1 MLIKIDN
8 RESSLI
14 YRLNQLSKEDNEI
27 KIKVEKLEIGDI
39 HLCDIDTESTKII
52 IERKSLQDLIS
63 SIKDNRYTEQS
74 VRLSSYNLPNHN
86 IYYLIEGN
94 ITKVDLR
101 YTKININT
109 IYSSLF
115 SISYYKGFSLLQ
127 TMNID
132 ETANLIFRF
141 ACKLKK
147 EYNKKEPYYNVNE
160 SDNTLNNTLNYSD
173 IIKTD
178 KKSNI
183 TPENIINIILKQIP
197 GVSNITANTIAEKH
211 LTLVNLIVA
220 LQENEN
226 CLNDLTYHM
235 KNGKIR
241 KINSSAI
248 NNIKEYMLKE

>member
-1 MLIKIDN
+1 
-8 RESSLI
+8 
-14 YRLNQLSKEDNEI
+14 
-27 KIKVEKLEIGDI
+27 
-39 HLCDIDTESTKII
+39 
-52 IERKSLQDLIS
+52 
-63 SIKDNRYTEQS
+63 QS

-94 ITKVDLR
+94 IAKVDLR
-101 YTKININT
+101 YAKININT

-241 KINSSAI
+241 KINSS
-248 NNIKEYMLKE
+248 

>member
-14 YRLNQLSKEDNEI
+14 YRLNQLSKESKEI
-27 KIKVEKLEIGDI
+27 KIKVEKLDLGDI
-39 HLCDIDTESTKII
+39 HLCDIDTEKTKII
-52 IERKSLQDLIS
+52 IERKSIQDLVS

-94 ITKVDLR
+94 IANVDLR